1 MPISLFSLTIFSDLS
16 NPKLRAAF
24 ETLSHSLSLSDDI
37 SSYSGPNAL
46 LRPLKVKADTI
57 DHNPVNGL
65 RKEDYPLVN
74 FWTQEDFKKW
84 DSAADAQGDQRG
96 SLPFLEHTNGDPV
109 TPSKQRAIMKTFR
122 AVWFGLQ
129 QRGIAPIS
137 WGRAIPDARNALY
150 KEVSRIHPELTLC
163 DRYWKIEHVARD
175 RYPSWAST
183 HLKEGDSSSTDHEET
198 KPCIKQQKR
207 KAKMAKSADTCPKHD
222 SKRVKTADMDLDSE
236 VCNLEPPVISSS
248 NIESPI
254 PSSSSSTTLLPPLSL
269 KPKPQTKNPPKTLFT
284 PLRNPLK
291 DAIIRLKEKQINE
304 SCNALLTPSIA
315 PTSAPIIPTT
325 ASVNTISVIPSADA
339 PATPTVPNSTA
350 PVDTTMPSTDAP
362 VTLTVP
368 NLTAL
373 VDTTMMSANAP
384 ATPRAPDSAAPIDT
398 TTPSPDAP
406 ATLTTPNSTV
416 PIDTNPSTDTP
427 ATPTAPD
434 STTLPNLP
442 ADNTITPRAD
452 TVDLPSVPGATSL
465 EACGTYTPSSESVTL
480 QIANAD
486 SRGIVLPQ
494 FGSEPQFEPEPF
506 RTGLKFCLKVL
517 ILAILAT
524 RMHHHLWQANQ
535 HPHNTTGAI
544 SLMSDISIANPR
556 VFLVAG
562 GSGVTFT
569 FSLRDD
575 IVSRTM
581 TLKLRIWLLVF
592 PMPTYPSRDTSGIT
606 SRYQYRPLR

>member
-96 SLPFLEHTNGDPV
+96 SLPFLGHTNGDPV
-109 TPSKQRAIMKTFR
+109 TPSEQRAIMKTFR

-163 DRYWKIEHVARD
+163 DRYWKIKHVARD

-198 KPCIKQQKR
+198 KPRIKQQKR
-207 KAKMAKSADTCPKHD
+207 KAKMAKSADTCSKCD

-236 VCNLEPPVISSS
+236 VCNLEPPTISSS

-315 PTSAPIIPTT
+315 PTT
-325 ASVNTISVIPSADA
+325 
-339 PATPTVPNSTA
+339 PNSMA

-384 ATPRAPDSAAPIDT
+384 ATPRAPDSAAPVDT
-398 TTPSPDAP
+398 AMQSPDAP

-452 TVDLPSVPGATSL
+452 TVDLPSIPGATSL
-465 EACGTYTPSSESVTL
+465 EACGTYTPSSESATL

-486 SRGIVLPQ
+486 SRGKP
-494 FGSEPQFEPEPF
+494 GPATKNF
-506 RTGLKFCLKVL
+506 RPAATKNGRNLCAHRWLKQVAPNGYSQDFKLYWDSLGKDRQKKYETDAKKLISDGIWTG
-517 ILAILAT
+517 
-524 RMHHHLWQANQ
+524 
-535 HPHNTTGAI
+535 NTVEVI
-544 SLMSDISIANPR
+544 
-556 VFLVAG
+556 G
-562 GSGVTFT
+562 GGGKN
-569 FSLRDD
+569 R
-575 IVSRTM
+575 R
-581 TLKLRIWLLVF
+581 
-592 PMPTYPSRDTSGIT
+592 
-606 SRYQYRPLR
+606 